1 MYVAAAAS
9 FSSVISFG
17 YYEWFL
23 HEFYLF
29 FGRLVLNSVLLS
41 YSYLKKEIER
51 EGGREKERRN
61 HRMESRLNIIVS

>member
-17 YYEWFL
+17 YYEWF
-23 HEFYLF
+23 YLF
-29 FGRLVLNSVLLS
+29 FGRLVLNSVLLL

-51 EGGREKERRN
+51 EGERKKE
-61 HRMESRLNIIVS
+61 ETIAWKVG